1 MQLWIMDNG
10 ALILDN
16 TIPLLLA
23 TVLEILASIG
33 RIQSISGDCQID
45 FLSSVIAYL
54 KEVPFLQTKNQ
65 KAIRLKKLAAILKEH
80 RLQVT

>member
-23 TVLEILASIG
+23 ALLEILASIG
-33 RIQSISGDCQID
+33 RIQSISGDCQND
-45 FLSSVIAYL
+45 FLYSVIVYL
-54 KEVPFLQTKNQ
+54 KEVPCPQTKNQ
-65 KAIRLKKLAAILKEH
+65 TAISQK
-80 RLQVT
+80 